1 MAVSSLARVN
11 TRLNHFWIHHQSFT
25 KKNKAFT
32 VSADNHCS
40 NFICGDFS
48 MTTSTDKIAGDDERA
63 REQTVT
69 IQQRPVSVR
78 TRFAAWFFTPA
89 LAPIMQQRSFLTIL
103 AGFAF
108 FQIGLTAAG
117 WQGWQCPI
125 YFVSGMPCPGCGLS
139 RAMTFIIWGHWH
151 AAFEMHAFAPLLLIA
166 VMFFAV
172 TAAMPRRLQQTV
184 LLCVAD
190 LEGRTGIT
198 IIVMVAIFMYWGL
211 RVAGVIPSTL
221 P

>member
-1 MAVSSLARVN
+1 M
-11 TRLNHFWIHHQSFT
+11 
-25 KKNKAFT
+25 KKNKAFS

-40 NFICGDFS
+40 NFIFGEFS
-48 MTTSTDKIAGDDERA
+48 MTISTGNIAKDEDSGRD
-63 REQTVT
+63 QTVT
-69 IQQRPVSVR
+69 PQQRPVSVR

-89 LAPIMQQRSFLTIL
+89 LAPIMQQRSFLIIL

-108 FQIGLTAAG
+108 VQIGLTSAG

-139 RAMTFIIWGHWH
+139 RAMALFIQGHWH
-151 AAFEMHAFAPLLLIA
+151 AAFDMHAFAPILLIA

-184 LLCVAD
+184 LLRVAVV
-190 LEGRTGIT
+190 ERRTGIM

-211 RVAGVIPSTL
+211 RIAGVINSTL